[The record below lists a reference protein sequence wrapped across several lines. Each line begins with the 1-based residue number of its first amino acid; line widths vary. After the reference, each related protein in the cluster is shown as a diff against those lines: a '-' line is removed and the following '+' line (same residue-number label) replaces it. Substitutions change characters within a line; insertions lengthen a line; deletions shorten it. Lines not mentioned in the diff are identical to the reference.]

1 MNENKVVW
9 IIGATGG
16 IGRCIVSNLKNED
29 WIVVGSARDEI
40 NLENLSDEMGIK
52 IHPVDARNNSD
63 MQEIANSIKEEYGRI
78 DAVVLAV
85 GTIFLRPTH
94 ATSSEQFMDTVEQNL
109 LTAHNVI
116 NSTAKIMMKEK
127 SGRIILFSSAAA
139 SVGMPNHGAISA
151 SKAGLEGLA
160 RATASEYAKRGIR
173 INVVSPGLT
182 DTPLASKIL
191 SSDSAREI
199 SNNKNP
205 SGRIGLASEVG
216 DVASW
221 LVSQAP
227 DWITGEV
234 IHVDGGLSNIT

>member
-1 MNENKVVW
+1 MRDNKVVW

-16 IGRCIVSNLKNED
+16 IGRCISSNLKKED
-29 WIVVGSARDEI
+29 WTVIGSARDET
-40 NLENLSDEMGIK
+40 NLTNFSNETGIETR
-52 IHPVDARNNSD
+52 PVDARNNTE
-63 MQEIANSIKEEYGRI
+63 MQQVANSIKEDYGKI

-94 ATSSEQFMDTVEQNL
+94 ATSAEQFMETVEQNL
-109 LTAHNVI
+109 LTAHNTI

-127 SGRIILFSSAAA
+127 NGRIILFSSAAA
-139 SVGMPNHGAISA
+139 SIGMPNHGAISA

-191 SSDSAREI
+191 SSDAAREI

-205 SGRIGLASEVG
+205 SGRIGIASEVG

-221 LVSQAP
+221 LVSKAP